1 MIFCLPEMMQ
11 ILSKNVKMVEE
22 KKYLFEKKLA
32 FETPLFFAVFLS
44 LEFISDFCSGKFIE
58 MSWKTYYTPVFAQRQ
73 YSYGYGGW
81 QNRLVVFRSFTPKKS
96 QFYYK
101 PKSQKNFSAGGYL

>member
-1 MIFCLPEMMQ
+1 MQ
-11 ILSKNVKMVEE
+11 ILSKNVRMVEE

-58 MSWKTYYTPVFAQRQ
+58 MS
-73 YSYGYGGW
+73 
-81 QNRLVVFRSFTPKKS
+81 
-96 QFYYK
+96 
-101 PKSQKNFSAGGYL
+101 